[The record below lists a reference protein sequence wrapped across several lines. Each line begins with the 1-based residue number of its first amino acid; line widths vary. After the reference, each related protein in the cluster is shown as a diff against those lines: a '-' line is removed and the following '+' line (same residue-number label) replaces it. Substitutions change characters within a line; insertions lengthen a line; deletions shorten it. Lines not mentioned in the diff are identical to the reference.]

1 MEAAE
6 SPFPPEVFV
15 EVLNGDLEGLLF
27 PITEKTVTVGRASGC
42 DLVLPDPYVSK
53 KHCQIVFRGDHFTVV
68 DLGSLNKT
76 RVKENPYIQKNLKHD
91 YILTLGKT
99 RLRFVWDKA
108 NQWVREQQEAGL
120 LAREPASGRDTPP
133 EGDTGLPEADEPRGG
148 DEPPEGDQPPF
159 EA

>member
-6 SPFPPEVFV
+6 SPFPPEVFM

-27 PITEKTVTVGRASGC
+27 PITEKTVTIGRAPAC

-76 RVKENPYIQKNLKHD
+76 RVKDNPYIQKNLKHD

-99 RLRFVWDKA
+99 RLRFVWNKA
-108 NQWVREQQEAGL
+108 NEWVREQEEAGL
-120 LAREPASGRDTPP
+120 LAREPASGRETPSAGDTPP
-133 EGDTGLPEADEPRGG
+133 PAGD
-148 DEPPEGDQPPF
+148 
-159 EA
+159 